1 MELVVRV
8 DLTGFP
14 LNDKFLSLLE
24 EATFVVKARKISD
37 AQVTLSVTDP
47 VRSKDYTPIYF
58 PKVQE
63 KITVVETASN
73 CTTRRLT

>member
-24 EATFVVKARKISD
+24 EATFVVKARKVSD
-37 AQVTLSVTDP
+37 AQVTLSVTETVKAPKGEPLDF
-47 VRSKDYTPIYF
+47 F
-58 PKVQE
+58 PEVQE
-63 KITVVETASN
+63 KITVVETG
-73 CTTRRLT
+73 